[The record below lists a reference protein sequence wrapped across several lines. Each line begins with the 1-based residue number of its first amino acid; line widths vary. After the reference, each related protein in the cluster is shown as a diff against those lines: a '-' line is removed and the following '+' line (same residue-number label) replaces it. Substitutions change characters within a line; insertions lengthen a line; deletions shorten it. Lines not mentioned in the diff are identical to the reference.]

1 MVQLLLPRIFATAT
15 VALTCLLFATN
26 PIQAAELTEPVPPI
40 IQSGFDAYAKD
51 GAEAA
56 VAAWTK
62 GSYAENDK
70 ATASSAEAFKQVERY
85 TGKYKSFEF
94 LDTKEI
100 GTNSRFVFCEM
111 DFERGALFVR
121 FLLYR
126 TDEGW
131 TISGMTYKMSP
142 EEVMPWLLT
151 TAGKQPAIL
160 KSLN

>member
-1 MVQLLLPRIFATAT
+1 MVQLLLSRAFALPTA
-15 VALTCLLFATN
+15 VLACFLFAIE
-26 PIQAAELTEPVPPI
+26 PGRAADPVEPVPPI

-62 GSYAENDK
+62 GSYAEDDK
-70 ATASSAEAFKQVERY
+70 ATASSAETFKQVERY
-85 TGKYKSFEF
+85 TGKYKSFEL

-111 DFERGALFVR
+111 DFEGGALFVR

-126 TDEGW
+126 TDKDW
-131 TISGMTYKMSP
+131 TISGMVYKMSP
-142 EEVMPWLLT
+142 EEVMPWLNT
-151 TAGKQPAIL
+151 TAGKLPAAA
-160 KSLN
+160 KSPN

>member
-1 MVQLLLPRIFATAT
+1 MVQLLPSRTFATAT
-15 VALTCLLFATN
+15 LALASLLFAVE
-26 PIQAAELTEPVPPI
+26 PVQAAAPTEPVPPI
-40 IQSGFDAYAKD
+40 IQSGFDAYAKG

-56 VAAWTK
+56 VTAWTK

-70 ATASSAEAFKQVERY
+70 ATASSAETFKQVERY
-85 TGKYKSFEF
+85 TGKYKSFEL

-100 GTNSRFVFCEM
+100 GTNSKFVFCEM

-131 TISGMTYKMSP
+131 TIS
-142 EEVMPWLLT
+142 
-151 TAGKQPAIL
+151 A
-160 KSLN
+160 